1 MSQFRDK
8 NVCVV
13 CACNLPSNFS
23 ADKIFGRL
31 EFCLTA
37 HHALLMTF
45 QQYYNNIRYSK
56 QPLDIFYY
64 TDWTGGVPS

>member
-23 ADKIFGRL
+23 SDKIFGRL
-31 EFCLTA
+31 EFCLMA

-45 QQYYNNIRYSK
+45 QQYDNNSK
-56 QPLDIFYY
+56 RTEEFAVQWIY
-64 TDWTGGVPS
+64 GG